1 MKYLLILLTVY
12 SLSFAETMSPSE
24 HNSLH
29 TYNKRST
36 LKHNNEKKAHQLH
49 KVDEEQATAI
59 AQKICKT
66 KKLALTLKHYSL
78 YLYYHVTAEGCTLFI
93 NALDGSIIEP
103 DKINKQGYK

>member
-1 MKYLLILLTVY
+1 MKYLPILLAVY
-12 SLSFAETMSPSE
+12 SFSFAETMSPSE

-49 KVDEEQATAI
+49 KVDEAQAKAI
-59 AQKICKT
+59 AYKICKT
-66 KKLALTLKHYSL
+66 KKLTLTLKHHSL
-78 YLYYHVTAEGCTLFI
+78 YLYYHVNAEGCTLFI

-103 DKINKQGYK
+103 DKINQ

>member
-1 MKYLLILLTVY
+1 MKYLSILLAVY
-12 SLSFAETMSPSE
+12 SFSFAETMSPSE

-49 KVDEEQATAI
+49 KVDEAQAKAI
-59 AQKICKT
+59 AYKICKT
-66 KKLALTLKHYSL
+66 KKLTLTLKHHSL
-78 YLYYHVTAEGCTLFI
+78 YLYYHVNAEGCTLFI

-103 DKINKQGYK
+103 NKINQ